1 MNSLTVIIPCYNED
15 RTVNNLIDALISLE
29 DLNAESRANKFKFI
43 FIDDGSL
50 DNTRLYLEQSLLKS
64 NLEYTLISN
73 DINQGKSASVL
84 NALKMLKTTHFLVFD
99 ADLEIDVSDIFKL
112 WNIVLQKKSDF
123 VFGYRTFLSHSSFSY
138 NYTLGNK
145 IISNIFGLLY
155 NQVITDVLC
164 GMKLLPS
171 SFAKNLNVNT
181 RNFCLEVEIAIK
193 MYKYSF
199 IPYEIP
205 INYRARSRLQGKTIS
220 VKDALDI
227 FLKIIFNRITI
238 RRNKNL
244 KKSFF
249 VNLEPSG

>member
-15 RTVNNLIDALISLE
+15 MTVNNLIDALISLE